1 MTTNAVSGLA
11 TLFTVEGAY
20 LGAARNYNFSGSQA
34 MIDATSDDSSR
45 WGEYLVGRREWTID
59 IDMLYIYD
67 DPAQIYLEEHWT
79 GANPTSLTI
88 IWTMPDTRTYT
99 GTALLTSY
107 NLTSAY
113 EDVITCSVSLQGS
126 DGITTSTS

>member
-1 MTTNAVSGLA
+1 MTTHSVSGLA
-11 TLFTVEGAY
+11 TLFTVEGAA
-20 LGAARNYNFSGSQA
+20 LGAARNYSFSGSQA

-45 WGEYLVGRREWTID
+45 WGEYLVGRRDWNID

-67 DPAQIYLEEHWT
+67 NPAQIYLEEHWT
-79 GANPTSLTI
+79 GADPASLTV
-88 IWTMPDTRTYT
+88 IWTMPDGRTYT

-107 NLTSAY
+107 SLTSPY
-113 EDVITCSVSLQGS
+113 EDVITASVSLQGT